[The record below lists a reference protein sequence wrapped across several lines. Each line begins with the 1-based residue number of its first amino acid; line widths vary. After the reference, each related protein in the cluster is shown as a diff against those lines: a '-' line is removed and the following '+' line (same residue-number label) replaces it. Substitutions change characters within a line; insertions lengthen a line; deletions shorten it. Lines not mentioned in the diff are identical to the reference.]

1 MTSAVNLNTVTEVD
15 CPAPGSGWRRAV
27 DAALDALYPRRCLAC
42 DGAGQPGLDLCR
54 LCEAELPWLPPACP
68 RCALPSMFGLPCERC
83 SGRASPIRRT
93 RAAFLYSAPIDRL
106 LPRLKFHEDLCAGRL
121 ASSLMLRMLQH
132 ADRPDAV
139 IAIPLHRKRL
149 RKRGYNQALELA
161 RPIAQALDL
170 PLRGDLLHRREHTV
184 AQSSL
189 DKETRALNMQDA
201 FVGLRGRREVPRHVA
216 MVDDVMTTG
225 ATLEA
230 AAIALNAIGVQRVD
244 AWVCARVP

>member
-1 MTSAVNLNTVTEVD
+1 MSSTVNLNPITKVD
-15 CPAPGSGWRRAV
+15 WLARRGGWRRAV
-27 DAALDALYPRRCLAC
+27 DAAIDAFYPRRCLAC
-42 DGAGQPGLDLCR
+42 DGDGQSGLDLCR

-83 SGRASPIRRT
+83 SGRASPIQRT
-93 RAAFLYSAPIDRL
+93 RAAFLYNAPIDRL

-121 ASSLMLRMLQH
+121 ASSLMLRVLQH

-161 RPIAQALDL
+161 KPIAQAFDL
-170 PLRGDLLHRREHTV
+170 PLRGDLLHRRQHTT

-189 DKETRALNMQDA
+189 DKDARAVNMQDV
-201 FVGLRGRREVPRHVA
+201 FVGLRGKREVPRHVA
-216 MVDDVMTTG
+216 LVDDVMTTG

-230 AAIALNAIGVQRVD
+230 AAIALKAIGVQRVD

>member
-1 MTSAVNLNTVTEVD
+1 MSSTTHQHAIPEIAWPLRR
-15 CPAPGSGWRRAV
+15 GGWRSAV
-27 DAALDALYPRRCLAC
+27 DAAIDALYPRRCLVC
-42 DGAGQPGLDLCR
+42 DGAGQPGLDLCP

-83 SGRASPIRRT
+83 SGRSSPIQRT
-93 RAAFLYSAPIDRL
+93 RAAFVYNAPIDRL
-106 LPRLKFHEDLCAGRL
+106 LPRLKFHDDLCAGRL
-121 ASSLMLRMLQH
+121 ASSLMLRVLQN

-161 RPIAQALDL
+161 KPIAQALDL
-170 PLRGDLLHRREHTV
+170 PLRGDLLHRREYTE

-189 DKETRALNMQDA
+189 DKEARALNMQDV
-201 FVGLRGRREVPRHVA
+201 FVGLHGKREVPRHVTL
-216 MVDDVMTTG
+216 VDDVMTTG

-230 AAIALNAIGVQRVD
+230 AAIALKAVGVQRVD

>member
-216 MVDDVMTTG
+216 VVDDVMTTG